1 MLSRSEIREISEIS
15 ERALSAV
22 EPNCWSHRGNGG
34 KRPVFPF
41 LFPQCTTS
49 KMQDDPAVREWNLA
63 ESCDPCKSLPVLTAA
78 PAFQRAFRSAPYPHT
93 TGSRQFGHCLW
104 RDMGRRSTWFGIVQF
119 ALQHAVKVGVNH
131 VFSSYQNVR
140 NLALGMIAPDEPKI
154 TPP

>member
-1 MLSRSEIREISEIS
+1 M
-15 ERALSAV
+15 
-22 EPNCWSHRGNGG
+22 PQGN
-34 KRPVFPF
+34 
-41 LFPQCTTS
+41 
-49 KMQDDPAVREWNLA
+49 PAVREWNLA
-63 ESCDPCKSLPVLTAA
+63 ESCDPGEFLPVLTVA

-131 VFSSYQNVR
+131 VFSSYQTVR